1 MVAAGFS
8 GANSFDF
15 ITEYY
20 DRIMLVYKNSDLDAE
35 MEPEVFNIQYFDAT
49 MQAAEIAHDYWVLK
63 N

>member
-1 MVAAGFS
+1 MAAGFS

-20 DRIMLVYKNSDLDAE
+20 DRIMQVYKNFDLDTE
-35 MEPEVFNIQYFDAT
+35 MEPEAFHRQYFDVT
-49 MQAAEIAHDYWVLK
+49 MQAAEIAYDYWILK